1 MITGMVMSLLSD
13 SYKKQKLTKEEA
25 MIYDLMK
32 PKNRR
37 TFLKMSDR
45 KREKVVK
52 QIIKKLERKHV
63 DVSEFVKAEDMAN
76 NLKRKYAMTNEEK
89 KMTSNAKGTITAK
102 TDELFTKNSGGISG
116 ASGKSRLVNEGLE
129 EMRKVTAQQADKMM
143 EAESRYEKKKN
154 RSIEEAQREYL
165 SRMSAAT
172 ADAAGKAVQS
182 STSRKLAASAGNVI
196 SQVAAAAA
204 SMVMA
209 IIPIMLPVILIIVV
223 LVVIL
228 TIIFGSVALNEE
240 QTDEY
245 GTYEVSATVLQYR
258 DKILNELKKYGKE
271 EYIDLM
277 LAVVQQESGGT
288 GNDIFRASE
297 SLGLTPGTISVNESI
312 SQGVKIMCKNMTD
325 KRVNVSSTGDIA
337 HIRVALQAYNYGGGY
352 ITYINDGKDGSWTQ
366 ENALSYQKKMA
377 SQTRTGTSAR
387 ILGPYAYGDAYYT
400 DHVLRYYSPA
410 GSSKTSAEVKGI
422 NVTDR
427 LKWLFPEGIPT
438 TETAARSYMQ
448 TISVPIY
455 TQAGQK
461 SSMNITVNK
470 KLVNAYR
477 QAFEGMYKIRFPVD
491 AGTTA
496 AYCWRQMASNATKQ
510 SYHSYGSCIDINWNS
525 NPATYTG
532 GSYNPG
538 NDPMSITSDVVKI
551 WADAGFFWGGAWDG
565 YFRDYMHFTYTNN

>member
-63 DVSEFVKAEDMAN
+63 DVSELMKAEDMAN
-76 NLKRKYAMTNEEK
+76 NLKRKYAMMNEEK
-89 KMTSNAKGTITAK
+89 KMTSNAKGTVTAK
-102 TDELFTKNSGGISG
+102 TDELFTKNSDGISG
-116 ASGKSRLVNEGLE
+116 ASVKSRLVNEGFE
-129 EMRKVTAQQADKMM
+129 EMRKVAAQADKMM
-143 EAESRYEKKKN
+143 ETESRYEKKKN

-196 SQVAAAAA
+196 SQIVAAAA

-297 SLGLTPGTISVNESI
+297 SLGLKPGTISVDESI

-377 SQTRTGTSAR
+377 SQTRTGSSAK

-400 DHVLRYYSPA
+400 DHVLRY
-410 GSSKTSAEVKGI
+410 
-422 NVTDR
+422 
-427 LKWLFPEGIPT
+427 
-438 TETAARSYMQ
+438 
-448 TISVPIY
+448 
-455 TQAGQK
+455 
-461 SSMNITVNK
+461 
-470 KLVNAYR
+470 
-477 QAFEGMYKIRFPVD
+477 
-491 AGTTA
+491 
-496 AYCWRQMASNATKQ
+496 
-510 SYHSYGSCIDINWNS
+510 
-525 NPATYTG
+525 
-532 GSYNPG
+532 
-538 NDPMSITSDVVKI
+538 
-551 WADAGFFWGGAWDG
+551 
-565 YFRDYMHFTYTNN
+565 